1 MKALLSLLSVM
12 MTVLASAGQIVL
24 VEWSNENNAGVVTKK
39 VQHLAD
45 EDALA
50 KLKDWKPGEG
60 VPVPVTRDRAV
71 ELAKEA
77 ARLDG
82 RTEFKDLEMSIQL
95 MEALLFDED
104 TGEAIRV
111 KRGTCLWYYLID
123 FNKSKGEFENQY
135 VVSMDGKVALR
146 VIQ

>member
-1 MKALLSLLSVM
+1 MKALLTLLPVVM
-12 MTVLASAGQIVL
+12 TTLASAGPLVL
-24 VEWSNENNAGVVTKK
+24 AEWSQENNGVVTRK

-45 EDALA
+45 EDSLA
-50 KLKDWKPGEG
+50 KLKGWKPGEG

-82 RTEFKDLEMSIQL
+82 RTEFKELETSVQL
-95 MEALLFDED
+95 TEAMLFDED
-104 TGEAIRV
+104 TGEEIRV
-111 KRGTCLWYYLID
+111 RKGTCLWYYMIS
-123 FNKSKGEFENQY
+123 FVKSGKFEDQY

>member
-1 MKALLSLLSVM
+1 MNALRFLLPVM
-12 MTVLASAGQIVL
+12 MSATAWAGQIVL
-24 VEWSNENNAGVVTKK
+24 VEWSHETNGVVTKK

-82 RTEFKDLEMSIQL
+82 RTEFKEIEMSVEL
-95 MEALLFDED
+95 MEARLFDED
-104 TGEAIRV
+104 TGEKIRV
-111 KRGTCLWYYLID
+111 RRGTCLWHYMIN
-123 FNKSKGEFENQY
+123 FRKSEGRFEDQY